1 MWQRQIQLRVVRV
14 LTRALAFGVL
24 GSALGCGG
32 GGGGGDDSSGGSQP
46 PPPGGG
52 SPPPRQFTN
61 ATNETGISF
70 VHGIVNPTHSKAELF
85 AGGAAA
91 GDYDGDGDI
100 DLYIVRGNI
109 GPNLLYRNDGGNR
122 FTDVAAA
129 AGVARPNPAGGGYL
143 QSGPTF
149 ADMDGDGDLDLF
161 IGGLEGDPCV
171 LFVNNGNGTFTDR
184 TAQSGIGTLGATST
198 ISAAFGDYDLDGDL
212 DAMLAHWGTPR
223 PPDGGGGNG
232 DTESLWR
239 NDSDASGIRFT
250 NVSVEAGIAAAMIP
264 RRGGYIDFQ
273 PNALDYDYSFAPTFA
288 RMDADRY
295 PDLLSV
301 ADFSNSRYFLSNGAG
316 TASGPVT
323 FRDATDNTVIIDRNG
338 MGSAVGDFDND
349 GDLDWFVTGIFG
361 VSETVGNRLYRNDG
375 SGVLQDVTVVSG
387 LQDGGWGWGACA
399 ADFNLDGRLDIFHT
413 NGWNSLNPIDDFE
426 HDRSRLFIQQAS
438 GQFVDEAGTRG
449 MTDIEQGRA
458 VVCADFDRDGDVD
471 IFMTNRG
478 LANSG
483 AFWLNNGADPANKS
497 LTIKLAGAAPNAEA
511 IGARVRVTIGG
522 TTQLREIAIGNNF
535 TSHNPAIQVIGLGTA
550 SAADTVQVEW
560 PDGTTDSYSNMAAGS
575 VTLFQ

>member
-1 MWQRQIQLRVVRV
+1 MWQGQMRSRLVST
-14 LTRALAFGVL
+14 LSRAAAFAVMGA
-24 GSALGCGG
+24 ALGCGG
-32 GGGGGDDSSGGSQP
+32 GGGGGGSSGGSQP

-61 ATNETGISF
+61 ATNDTGISF
-70 VHGIVNPTHSKAELF
+70 VHGIVNGTNSKAEEF

-91 GDYDGDGDI
+91 GDYDGDGDV
-100 DLYIVRGNI
+100 DLYVVRGNV

-129 AGVARPNPAGGGYL
+129 AGVARARPGGGGYL

-161 IGGLEGDPCV
+161 IGGLEGDPCA

-212 DAMLAHWGTPR
+212 DVMLAHWGTAR
-223 PPDGGGGNG
+223 PPDGSGGNG

-239 NDSDASGIRFT
+239 NDSDANGIRYT

-295 PDLLSV
+295 PDILSV
-301 ADFSNSRYFLSNGAG
+301 ADFNNTRYLINKG
-316 TASGPVT
+316 TQTTPVT
-323 FRDATDNTVIIDRNG
+323 FRDATDNSVMIDRNG
-338 MGSAVGDFDND
+338 MGSAVGDIDND
-349 GDLDWFVTGIFG
+349 GDLDWFLTGIFG
-361 VSETVGNRLYRNDG
+361 SSETVGNRLYRNEG
-375 SGVLQDVTVVSG
+375 NGTLQDVSVAAG
-387 LQDGGWGWGACA
+387 IQDGGWGWGACF

-413 NGWNSLNPIDDFE
+413 NGWPSLNPIDDFE
-426 HDRSRLFIQQAS
+426 HDRSRLFISQAS

-458 VVCADFDRDGDVD
+458 VVCADF
-471 IFMTNRG
+471 
-478 LANSG
+478 
-483 AFWLNNGADPANKS
+483 
-497 LTIKLAGAAPNAEA
+497 
-511 IGARVRVTIGG
+511 
-522 TTQLREIAIGNNF
+522 
-535 TSHNPAIQVIGLGTA
+535 
-550 SAADTVQVEW
+550 
-560 PDGTTDSYSNMAAGS
+560 
-575 VTLFQ
+575 